1 MQKKKSLGQHFLTEP
16 GAARRIA
23 DALQPLSPGN
33 RCLEIG
39 PGEGALTRH
48 LLARGDLELHVCEL
62 DDRFAARLPVLFPL
76 LQNRV
81 LHEDFLALNEAALP
95 AAPFVLVGNFPY
107 NISSQIIF
115 RMLDWRTRIPLMV
128 GMFQREVALRL
139 CAGPGSKAYGVISV
153 LAGAWYRAEYLF
165 ELPPSA
171 FSPPPKVHSAVIRLH
186 RRERDPLPD
195 EALFRRLVKAAFQ
208 QRRKKL
214 RNALQEFYAEE
225 QLALPLFDRRAEDLS
240 GAVYE
245 AMAAAWPA
253 LPEELAAGFSGFEG
267 SPRPAAQPGDSAPEA
282 PAADRSTAGLPASR
296 LRPQGGNRKKAS
308 GFRPEDNE
316 AF

>member
-23 DALQPLSPGN
+23 DALQPLPPGR

-48 LLARGDLELHVCEL
+48 LLARGDLDLYVCEL
-62 DDRFAARLPVLFPL
+62 DDRFAVRLPVLFPP

-81 LHEDFLALNEAALP
+81 LHRDMLALDEAELP
-95 AAPFVLVGNFPY
+95 PAPFALVGNFPY

-115 RMLDWRTRIPLMV
+115 RMLDWKAHIPIMV
-128 GMFQREVALRL
+128 GMFQREVAQRL
-139 CAGPGSKAYGVISV
+139 CAGPGSKEYGVISV

-165 ELPPSA
+165 ELPPEA
-171 FSPPPKVHSAVIRLH
+171 FSPPPKVHSAVIRMVRL
-186 RRERDPLPD
+186 ERAPMAD
-195 EALFRRLVKAAFQ
+195 EEQFRRLVKAAFQ

-214 RNALQEFYAEE
+214 RNALHEFYGPE
-225 QLALPLFDRRAEDLS
+225 QLALPFFDRRAEDLS

-245 AMAAAWPA
+245 ALAAVWPA
-253 LPEELAAGFSGFEG
+253 LPEGLA
-267 SPRPAAQPGDSAPEA
+267 
-282 PAADRSTAGLPASR
+282 AGLPAPDGEPVSGSVTR
-296 LRPQGGNRKKAS
+296 IRKQEGNRKRPP